1 MARNEIELNS
11 ETIELVIEKAHEFHT
26 RDDVTFDEEPA
37 LASEDWSR
45 QVAEGF
51 GGDPHYRE
59 IKNIIDDL
67 EPDQQV
73 SLVALM
79 WVGRGDFSAAE
90 WPEALAQAEDRW
102 SEHTADYLIGTA
114 LLADY
119 LGEGLS
125 QLQSAD
131 EVEDEV
137 EDEDA
142 A

>member
-1 MARNEIELNS
+1 MGDPMTRIEMDLNR
-11 ETIELVIEKAHEFHT
+11 ETVEFLIEKAHEFHT
-26 RDDVTFDEEPA
+26 RDDVIFDEEPS

-45 QVAEGF
+45 QVVEDF
-51 GGDPHYRE
+51 GGDPYYQELRSA
-59 IKNIIDDL
+59 IDDL

-79 WVGRGDFSAAE
+79 WLGRGDFGADE
-90 WPEALAQAEDRW
+90 WGQALAQAEERW
-102 SEHTADYLIGTA
+102 TDHTADYLIGTA

-131 EVEDEV
+131 DEDE
-137 EDEDA
+137 A
-142 A
+142 AE